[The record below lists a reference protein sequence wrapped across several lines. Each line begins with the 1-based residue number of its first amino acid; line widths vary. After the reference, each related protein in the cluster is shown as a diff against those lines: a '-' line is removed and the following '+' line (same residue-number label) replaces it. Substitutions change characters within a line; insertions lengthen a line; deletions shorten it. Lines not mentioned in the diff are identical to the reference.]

1 MSLDRF
7 DGTVSELDIRN
18 IDIGELKADYL
29 VEIEAAAFDDDGGT
43 KAKTEKFVG
52 RVTNANYFG
61 YALREGDFF
70 KSEGSERRALSLVHN
85 GKMWRLSVLPGEK
98 YQVKR
103 VDVVG
108 LAGKVN

>member
-1 MSLDRF
+1 MKTERF
-7 DGTVSELDIRN
+7 EGPVSALDIPN
-18 IDIGELKADYL
+18 IEIGDLEMDYL
-29 VEIEAAAFDDDGGT
+29 VEIEVMPFDARPSSG
-43 KAKTEKFVG
+43 APEKFVG
-52 RVTNANYFG
+52 RITNANYFG

-70 KSEGSERRALSLVHN
+70 KSEGAERRALSLVHN

>member
-1 MSLDRF
+1 VKTERF
-7 DGTVSELDIRN
+7 DGPVSDLDIPN
-18 IDIGELKADYL
+18 IEIGDLKIDYL
-29 VEIEAAAFDDDGGT
+29 VEIEAIPFGARPSSGDP
-43 KAKTEKFVG
+43 EKFVG

-85 GKMWRLSVLPGEK
+85 GKMWRLSVLQGEK